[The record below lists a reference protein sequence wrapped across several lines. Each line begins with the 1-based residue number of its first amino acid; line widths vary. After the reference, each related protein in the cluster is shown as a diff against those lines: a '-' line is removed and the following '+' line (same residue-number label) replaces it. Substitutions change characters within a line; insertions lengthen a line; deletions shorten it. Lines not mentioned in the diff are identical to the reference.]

1 MSIADETGGS
11 VCLFRWS
18 DDESSRHGRPMK
30 LAIFWYAGDGV
41 NPEET
46 QAAPFMSDMVGKTY
60 TFQVRV
66 SSLNSTANHQTF
78 TVGLILNE
86 REPQPA
92 FVDDGGD
99 DDNGDDSPGA
109 LSVPAKVEAGGS
121 SQAQGAS
128 DKVKKVRKA

>member
-1 MSIADETGGS
+1 
-11 VCLFRWS
+11 
-18 DDESSRHGRPMK
+18 
-30 LAIFWYAGDGV
+30 
-41 NPEET
+41 
-46 QAAPFMSDMVGKTY
+46 MV
-60 TFQVRV
+60 
-66 SSLNSTANHQTF
+66 ANHQTF

-109 LSVPAKVEAGGS
+109 LSVPAKVEPGGS